1 MDENRKTTA
10 SKTTEHARAQ
20 SPFGNDKNSTAK
32 KVATGAAV
40 AGGMVAIGKRV
51 SFKGI
56 LIAIVAFIVAA
67 ALGAGICFF
76 MGKNDTFEINGSEE
90 LMLTIGETY
99 EDEGVFVKEFGFDVS
114 KSAVVETNLKKNEDG
129 KYYADNVGTYYIAYK
144 TNTLKFGFVYHV
156 QKVRLVT
163 FVEASE
169 GGE

>member
-10 SKTTEHARAQ
+10 SKTTERARAQ
-20 SPFGNDKNSTAK
+20 SPFGNDKNSTAI

-51 SFKGI
+51 SLKGI

-67 ALGAGICFF
+67 ALGAVICFF

-99 EDEGVFVKEFGFDVS
+99 EDEGVFVKEFGLFPIFF
-114 KSAVVETNLKKNEDG
+114 KSAILLLLIIVLLLLLLK
-129 KYYADNVGTYYIAYK
+129 
-144 TNTLKFGFVYHV
+144 
-156 QKVRLVT
+156 
-163 FVEASE
+163 
-169 GGE
+169 